1 MKQDNQLN
9 TNLEAIPE
17 KLKSMKN
24 WIVCG
29 TNQTQNQGESF
40 KDYLKRTQVKAH
52 PKNPNEDQRKKS
64 NETWEAYGQRTSAKS
79 ND

>member
-29 TNQTQNQGESF
+29 TNELQKEGF
-40 KDYLKRTQVKAH
+40 YVL
-52 PKNPNEDQRKKS
+52 PINPPTAPVD
-64 NETWEAYGQRTSAKS
+64 TSRLRISLCA
-79 ND
+79 DIEFEEICP